1 MKGFT
6 LIELIVVIALVAVMA
21 TALVGW
27 FVKVRDTVQVD
38 RNGDGLIYYDDLTF
52 PEPPDYR
59 KILSDYGI
67 DVSDLTEEEL
77 RELVKELKGGGSP

>member
-6 LIELIVVIALVAVMA
+6 LVELIVVIALVAVMA

-27 FVKVRDTVQVD
+27 FVKVKDTVQVD
-38 RNGDGLIYYDDLTF
+38 RNGDGLIYYNDLTL

-77 RELVKELKGGGSP
+77 RDMIEELKGERK

>member
-1 MKGFT
+1 MRGFT
-6 LIELIVVIALVAVMA
+6 LIELVVVIALVAVMA

-27 FVKVRDTVQVD
+27 FVKVKDTVQVD
-38 RNGDGLIYYDDLTF
+38 RNGDGLIYYDDLTL

-77 RELVKELKGGGSP
+77 RDMIEELKGERK

>member
-1 MKGFT
+1 MKRGFT
-6 LIELIVVIALVAVMA
+6 LIELIVVIALVAVMT

-27 FVKVRDTVQVD
+27 FVKVKDTVQVD
-38 RNGDGLIYYDDLTF
+38 QNGDGLIYYDDLTL

-67 DVSDLTEEEL
+67 DVSELTEEEL
-77 RELVKELKGGGSP
+77 RDMIEELKGEQK

>member
-6 LIELIVVIALVAVMA
+6 LIELIVVIALVAVMT

-27 FVKVRDTVQVD
+27 FVKVKDTVQVD
-38 RNGDGLIYYDDLTF
+38 RNGDGLIYYDDLTL

-77 RELVKELKGGGSP
+77 QELVEELRGGGSP

>member
-6 LIELIVVIALVAVMA
+6 LVELIVVIALVAVMA

-27 FVKVRDTVQVD
+27 FVKVKDTVQVD
-38 RNGDGLIYYDDLTF
+38 RNGDGLIYYDDLTL

-77 RELVKELKGGGSP
+77 RDMIEELKGERK

>member
-6 LIELIVVIALVAVMA
+6 LVELIVVIALVAVMA

-27 FVKVRDTVQVD
+27 FVKVKDTVQVD
-38 RNGDGLIYYDDLTF
+38 QNGDGLIYYDDLTL

-77 RELVKELKGGGSP
+77 QELVKELKGGGLP

>member
-6 LIELIVVIALVAVMA
+6 LIELVVVIALVAVMA

-27 FVKVRDTVQVD
+27 FVQVKDTVQVD
-38 RNGDGLIYYDDLTF
+38 TNNDGLIYYDDLTL
-52 PEPPDYR
+52 PTPPDYR

-67 DVSDLTEEEL
+67 DVSDLTEDEL
-77 RELVKELKGGGSP
+77 RDMIEELKGGGSP

>member
-6 LIELIVVIALVAVMA
+6 LIELIVVIALVAVMT

-27 FVKVRDTVQVD
+27 FVKVKDTVQID
-38 RNGDGLIYYDDLTF
+38 RNGDGLIYYDDLTL

-77 RELVKELKGGGSP
+77 RDMIEELKGERK

>member
-6 LIELIVVIALVAVMA
+6 LIELIVVTALVAVMA

-27 FVKVRDTVQVD
+27 FVKVKDTVQVD
-38 RNGDGLIYYDDLTF
+38 QNGDGLIYYDDLTL

-67 DVSDLTEEEL
+67 DVSDLTEDEL
-77 RELVKELKGGGSP
+77 RDMIEELKGEQK

>member
-6 LIELIVVIALVAVMA
+6 LLELIVVIALVAVMT

-27 FVKVRDTVQVD
+27 FVKVKDTVQVD
-38 RNGDGLIYYDDLTF
+38 TNNDGIIYYDDLSL

-67 DVSDLTEEEL
+67 DVSELTEEEL
-77 RELVKELKGGGSP
+77 RDMIEELKGEQK

>member
-27 FVKVRDTVQVD
+27 FVKVKDTVQVD
-38 RNGDGLIYYDDLTF
+38 QNGDGLIYYNDLTL

-67 DVSDLTEEEL
+67 DVSELTEEEL
-77 RELVKELKGGGSP
+77 RDMIEELKGGGLP

>member
-27 FVKVRDTVQVD
+27 FVKVKDTVQVD
-38 RNGDGLIYYDDLTF
+38 QNGDGLIYYDDLTL

-59 KILSDYGI
+59 KILSDLME
-67 DVSDLTEEEL
+67 DEL
-77 RELVKELKGGGSP
+77 RGMIEELKGGGSP

>member
-27 FVKVRDTVQVD
+27 FVKVKDTVQVD
-38 RNGDGLIYYDDLTF
+38 QNGDGLIYYDDLTL

-77 RELVKELKGGGSP
+77 RDMIEELKGERK

>member
-6 LIELIVVIALVAVMA
+6 LIELIVVIALVAAMA
-21 TALVGW
+21 TTLVGW
-27 FVKVRDTVQVD
+27 FVKVKDTVQVD
-38 RNGDGLIYYDDLTF
+38 RNGDGLIYYDDLTL

-77 RELVKELKGGGSP
+77 RDMIEELKGERK

>member
-6 LIELIVVIALVAVMA
+6 LIELIVVISLVAVMA

-27 FVKVRDTVQVD
+27 FVKVKDTVQVD
-38 RNGDGLIYYDDLTF
+38 RNGDGLIYYDDLTL

-77 RELVKELKGGGSP
+77 RDMIEELKGERK

>member
-6 LIELIVVIALVAVMA
+6 LVELIVVIALVAAMA
-21 TALVGW
+21 TTLVGW
-27 FVKVRDTVQVD
+27 FVKVKDTVQVD
-38 RNGDGLIYYDDLTF
+38 QNGDGLIYYNDLTL

-77 RELVKELKGGGSP
+77 RDMIEELKGERK

>member
-27 FVKVRDTVQVD
+27 FVKVKDTVQVD
-38 RNGDGLIYYDDLTF
+38 RNGDGLIYYDDLTL

-77 RELVKELKGGGSP
+77 RDMIEELKGERK

>member
-1 MKGFT
+1 MKRGFT
-6 LIELIVVIALVAVMA
+6 LIELIVVIALVAVMT

-27 FVKVRDTVQVD
+27 FVKVKDTVQVD
-38 RNGDGLIYYDDLTF
+38 QNGDGLIYYDDLTL

-77 RELVKELKGGGSP
+77 SDMIEELKGERK

>member
-6 LIELIVVIALVAVMA
+6 IIELIVVIALVAVMT

-27 FVKVRDTVQVD
+27 FVKVKDTVQVD
-38 RNGDGLIYYDDLTF
+38 QNGDGLIYYDDLTL

-77 RELVKELKGGGSP
+77 RDMIDELKGERK

>member
-6 LIELIVVIALVAVMA
+6 LVELIVVIALVAVMA

-27 FVKVRDTVQVD
+27 FVKVKDTVQVD
-38 RNGDGLIYYDDLTF
+38 RNGDGLIYYDDLTL

-67 DVSDLTEEEL
+67 AVSDLTEEEL
-77 RELVKELKGGGSP
+77 RDMIEELKGERK